1 MGMALENFQGNRQG
15 YRTDL
20 VKLKNYYELVTKSKK
35 QAKNNP
41 LVNKDAEVTASK
53 GLKNDNLLSIDQFL
67 GVIFRIKMLKNKTIG
82 VS

>member
-1 MGMALENFQGNRQG
+1 MALEKFLGNRQG

-20 VKLKNYYELVTKSKK
+20 VKLKNYYELTKITKSKK

-53 GLKNDNLLSIDQFL
+53 GLKNDNLLSID
-67 GVIFRIKMLKNKTIG
+67 
-82 VS
+82 